1 MSKGRISSAPNAFAS
16 RCLSISIILALIST
30 LCIGQLASIQLL
42 HGRSTAQAATASRTL
57 PVTIRAQRGRILDDN
72 GSVLAQSVER
82 YTIVADPQ
90 VAQTFKPTTCTA
102 DTQGHCQEI
111 DGKPVGT
118 TGAAAVARL
127 VAPALGMDALELG
140 AKLSAS
146 SRYAVLKRD
155 VTPEVKRTIDKLGL
169 GGIVYGELS
178 SERLYANGT
187 MIGALLGGVDADG
200 KGVAGIEQMENSTL
214 TGENGYKVFQQGNG
228 GEEIPGT
235 VTKSKDAVDGGDV
248 TLSINADVD
257 WYVKKVL
264 VEAKQHYQADWA
276 LAVVQEVGS
285 GNILAIDDSDEITAG
300 TDAAKLNVSK
310 AVSQTFEPGSVGK
323 VVSAAGMLQTGERK
337 LGDKFTVPDQISKN
351 GQVFHDSTSHATS
364 QWTLAGIL
372 EQSSNVGMVMA
383 ADKYTNQQRYEFMT
397 KFGFGQSSG
406 LGLSGESRGTLLAP
420 QQWDRRT
427 QNTVL
432 FGQGYAV
439 NALQLTNAIATIA
452 NKGVRQQQSI
462 VKSVTDANGHVSTP
476 TKSQPTRVVDED
488 VAAQMMDAM
497 ESSAEHYQKF
507 TGIDGY
513 RIAGKSGTAEVAG
526 PGGHLSSIIGDW
538 SGIIPA
544 DNPRFVITV
553 VMKNPHGIYGG
564 LTSGPVFKQI
574 GEFLMQKYEVPTSTP
589 RKSAIP
595 VDW

>member
-1 MSKGRISSAPNAFAS
+1 LAAS
-16 RCLSISIILALIST
+16 
-30 LCIGQLASIQLL
+30 
-42 HGRSTAQAATASRTL
+42 ASRTL

-90 VAQTFKPTTCTA
+90 VAQTFRPTACTA
-102 DTQGHCQEI
+102 DTQGRCQEI

-127 VAPALGMDALELG
+127 VAPALGMDAMELG
-140 AKLSAS
+140 AKLSAP
-146 SRYAVLKRD
+146 SRYTVLKRD
-155 VTPEVKRTIDKLGL
+155 VTPEVKRAIDKLGL

-178 SERLYANGT
+178 SQRLYANAT
-187 MIGALLGGVDADG
+187 LAGALLGGVDADG
-200 KGVAGIEQMENSTL
+200 KGVAGLEKTQNSTL

-235 VTKSKDAVDGGDV
+235 VTKSKDAVNGSDV
-248 TLSINADVD
+248 TLTIDADVN

-264 VEAKQHYQADWA
+264 VQAKQHYQADWA
-276 LAVVQEVGS
+276 IAVVQEIGS

-310 AVSQTFEPGSVGK
+310 AVSQTFEPGSIGK
-323 VVSAAGMLQTGERK
+323 VVSAAGMLQTGAHK
-337 LGDKFTVPDQISKN
+337 LTDKFTVPDQINKN
-351 GQVFHDSTSHATS
+351 GQVIHDSSPHGPSH
-364 QWTLAGIL
+364 WTLSGII

-383 ADKYTNQQRYEFMT
+383 GDKYTNQQRYDFMT

-406 LGLSGESRGTLLAP
+406 LGLSGESRGSLP
-420 QQWDRRT
+420 SPERWDGRT
-427 QNTVL
+427 QDTVL
-432 FGQGYAV
+432 FGQGYTV
-439 NALQLTNAIATIA
+439 NALQLTNAVATIA

-462 VKSVTDANGHVSTP
+462 VKSVTDASGHVSTLSKP
-476 TKSQPTRVVDED
+476 QPTRVVDEN
-488 VAAQMMDAM
+488 VAAQMMDTM
-497 ESSAEHYQKF
+497 ESAAEHYQKF
-507 TGIDGY
+507 IGIDGY

-526 PGGHLSSIIGDW
+526 PDGRLSSIIGDW
-538 SGIIPA
+538 SGILPA
-544 DNPRFVITV
+544 DNPRFVVTV